1 MQAHAAH
8 ILQVSMI
15 KLWDA
20 GIQVCAPVHDS
31 VLIYCPEDEIEDQ
44 VKLATDLME
53 ESSRIVLDGKKV
65 DVENTIVRYP
75 DRLGD
80 ESEGAVQMWNKIL
93 ELCPEI
99 KP

>member
-1 MQAHAAH
+1 
-8 ILQVSMI
+8 MI

-20 GIQVCAPVHDS
+20 GIQVCCPVHDS
-31 VLIYCPEDEIEDQ
+31 VLIYAPEDEIEDQ

-53 ESSRIVLDGKKV
+53 ESSRNVLGGYKV
-65 DVENTIVRYP
+65 YVENTIVRFP

-80 ESEGAVQMWNKIL
+80 ESEGAIKMWNKVL